1 MQATSGVEL
10 PSGWEWID
18 NWNLDTSSTNTA
30 GGWVY
35 APDVGSLKWPES
47 DDSVISLNSARQRK
61 WTRNRKQI
69 SLDAKEI
76 FVGQLKPGDTV
87 PLPLS
92 ALTQSGRFVFQ
103 LRPSNFDGS
112 DKYSW
117 SYVVGKPGQL
127 EVSGK
132 PKGTSEIYVS
142 ALTESEELLCCT
154 QLSETSSNASSH
166 KLWFCVGIQ
175 ATEISKDIRSDPI
188 LDWSLV
194 VKSPLS
200 ITNYLPLTAEYS
212 ILEMRASGH
221 FIPCSRGIFCPG
233 RTVNIY
239 NADICNPLFLSL
251 LPQRG
256 WLPSHV
262 RF

>member
-1 MQATSGVEL
+1 MQATSGLEL
-10 PSGWEWID
+10 PSGWEWVD
-18 NWNLDTSSTNTA
+18 DWHLDTSANTN

-35 APDVGSLKWPES
+35 APNVESLKWPES
-47 DDSVISLNSARQRK
+47 DDSLISSNSVRQRK
-61 WTRNRKQI
+61 WTRNMKQI
-69 SLDAKEI
+69 SPNTKKNI
-76 FVGQLKPGDTV
+76 FVGQLRPGDTV

-92 ALTQSGRFVFQ
+92 ALTQPAPFVFQ
-103 LRPSNFDGS
+103 LRPSHFDNP

-117 SYVVGKPGQL
+117 SSVVGKPGQL

-132 PKGTSEIYVS
+132 STETSEIYVS

-154 QLSETSSNASSH
+154 LLSETSSNNSSR
-166 KLWFCVGIQ
+166 KIWFCLDIQ
-175 ATEISKDIRSDPI
+175 ATEISKDIHSDPI
-188 LDWSLV
+188 LDWSIL

-200 ITNYLPLTAEYS
+200 ITNYLPHTAEYS
-212 ILEMRASGH
+212 ILEMPANGH
-221 FIPCSRGIFCPG
+221 FIPCSQGISHPG

-239 NADICNPLFLSL
+239 NANICNPLFFSL

-256 WLPSHV
+256 WLALHV